1 MHIQYYINL
10 APKNFSYVGSGKTNI
25 HGSAI
30 AFVSFK
36 EVSSDVKLQLTGTSI
51 SRIIENKTLTIIK
64 FRPDD
69 VGFDSNANQ
78 WRVLEIFGV
87 NGKFIYKACN
97 GKDSKYFN
105 EDDLFTES
113 QIAKVYN
120 NKVDYEINCLLTRY
134 EEILNS

>member
-10 APKNFSYVGSGKTNI
+10 KPKSFSYVGSGEINI

-30 AFVSFK
+30 SFVSFRQ
-36 EVSSDVKLQLTGTSI
+36 VSSDIKINLKGTSV
-51 SRIIENKTLTIIK
+51 SKLIENKILTIVK
-64 FRPDD
+64 FRPYD
-69 VGFDSNANQ
+69 VGFDNNANQ
-78 WRVLEIFGV
+78 WKVLEIFGV

-97 GKDSKYFN
+97 GKNSKYFN

-113 QIAKVYN
+113 QIAKIYN
-120 NKVDYEINCLLTRY
+120 NKIDYEINCLLTRY